1 MPETHAEKRSF
12 WESHRNQRIALW
24 IGVAVLVV
32 GVAVATF
39 RFFGNTGTSL
49 DTPLSNEAAQVYVP
63 KKQIKVDAEAR
74 RVAGEWILTSV
85 ARKNLKEGY
94 RLTHPELRQG
104 MTLKQWLTGNIPV
117 QPYPADQLDQARFK
131 VDESYA
137 DEVYLEV
144 ALLPKA
150 NVKIKPQIFY
160 IGLKRLAAK
169 DGKKGPWR
177 VSYWLP
183 YGKPELPTP
192 RE

>member
-1 MPETHAEKRSF
+1 MADTHAEKRPF

-24 IGVAVLVV
+24 IGLGILMV

-49 DTPLSNEAAQVYVP
+49 ERPLSEADAQLYVP
-63 KKQIKVDAEAR
+63 RKQMKVDAAAR

-85 ARKNLKEGY
+85 ARKNLAEGY

-131 VDESYA
+131 VDESYE

-150 NVKIKPQIFY
+150 GVTIKPQIFF
-160 IGLKRLAAK
+160 IGLKRLG
-169 DGKKGPWR
+169 GKKGPWR